1 MLASAAMPDPS
12 FRIVRAPPGLIWR
25 ALDGDQVVGAVS
37 ALLRPNGRW
46 FVHFDLCQ
54 DDSYGAL
61 LAAVADNT
69 DSDLYTAVDER
80 NKDALALFERLGF
93 KVVRRESIVAI
104 PTDSEVTG
112 LHVTDEPDGVIVI
125 SANDA
130 FEDQLRLLDDAL
142 RQDVPGTE
150 GWQWD
155 PADFNEE
162 TFGSDFDPATYLVAV
177 DVPSGEYIGLVRV
190 WINPGRPR
198 LGLVAVLPPYRRR
211 GLASLLL
218 ARAFRVLH
226 ERGKKEVTAEVDETN
241 AASSALLAKLGA
253 RSIGGS
259 VELIRPRQAS
269 G

>member
-1 MLASAAMPDPS
+1 MLASAAMPDS
-12 FRIVRAPPGLIWR
+12 RFRIVRAPPGLIWR
-25 ALDGDQVVGAVS
+25 AVDGDQVVGAVS
-37 ALLRPNGRW
+37 ALLRPNGQW
-46 FVHFDLCQ
+46 FVHFDLCR
-54 DDSYGAL
+54 DDSYEAL

-69 DSDLYTAVDER
+69 GSDLYTAVDER
-80 NKDALALFERLGF
+80 NEDALALFERLGF
-93 KVVRRESIVAI
+93 RVARRESIVAI
-104 PTDSEVTG
+104 PTDPEVTG
-112 LHVTDEPDGVIVI
+112 LHMTDEPDGVIVI

-130 FEDQLRLLDDAL
+130 FEDQLRLLDNAL
-142 RQDVPGTE
+142 RQDVPGAE

-198 LGLVAVLPPYRRR
+198 LGLIAVLPSYRGR

-253 RSIGGS
+253 RRIGGS
-259 VELIRPRQAS
+259 VELIRPRQAP

>member
-1 MLASAAMPDPS
+1 M
-12 FRIVRAPPGLIWR
+12 RAPPGLIWR

-37 ALLRPNGRW
+37 AVLRPNGRW
-46 FVHFDLCQ
+46 LVHFDLCH
-54 DDSYGAL
+54 DDCYEPL

-69 DSDLYTAVDER
+69 GSDLYTAVDER
-80 NKDALALFERLGF
+80 NKDALALFDRLGF
-93 KVVRRESIVAI
+93 RVMRRESIVAI
-104 PTDSEVTG
+104 PTDPKVNG
-112 LHVTDEPDGVIVI
+112 LRVTDEPEGVIVI

-142 RQDVPGTE
+142 RQDVPGAE
-150 GWQWD
+150 GWKWD

-177 DVPSGEYIGLVRV
+177 DVPSGEYIGLARV

-198 LGLVAVLPPYRRR
+198 LGLIAVLPPYRRR
-211 GLASLLL
+211 RLASLLL

-226 ERGKKEVTAEVDETN
+226 ERGKKEVTAEVDDTN
-241 AASSALLAKLGA
+241 AAIRSLITKLGA
-253 RSIGGS
+253 RRIGGS
-259 VELIRPRQAS
+259 LELVRPHQGS